1 MEGQDVEL
9 ILTEQESVF
18 MPLYQRLPGDA
29 MDPVLDDATP
39 PTIYE
44 QGSWGPEEADGL
56 IGRRPMAQSQ
66 AASAAP
72 MATMHD
78 LVFLFDVDNTLLD
91 NDRQARKPAV
101 QIALECIDTIT
112 SRRQEMSVNGL
123 RRQRIGH
130 GNRNV

>member
-9 ILTEQESVF
+9 ILTEQELVF

-56 IGRRPMAQSQ
+56 IGPDGPWHNPKPPALRPWLQCMTS
-66 AASAAP
+66 SFSS
-72 MATMHD
+72 MSTIRSLIM
-78 LVFLFDVDNTLLD
+78 
-91 NDRQARKPAV
+91 
-101 QIALECIDTIT
+101 IAKRE
-112 SRRQEMSVNGL
+112 SRRCRS
-123 RRQRIGH
+123 H
-130 GNRNV
+130 